1 MNKKIIIIGSNSN
14 LGKQIIETLGTDSY
28 KLKKIS
34 RKNFN
39 YIYEY
44 KKLFKIISKFKPK
57 IIINCAALVKIDDC
71 EKKPIEAYEVNSFF
85 PFRLSV
91 ISKEMN
97 AIFIHFSTDAVFE
110 GNKKSTYTVNDV
122 PLPTTIY
129 GKSKLLGEKYISC
142 YKKTLIIRLSLL
154 YGKHHENQIVCNLLN
169 KLKKNEKVFVAK
181 DIYCT
186 PTNSEDIAMFLKK
199 NIDSSNINK
208 LIKKKILHLSSNK
221 RLSVYNFIKKIS
233 RIIGKTQNVVAVK
246 DSFFNKSIRPKKLGL
261 KTSERDFNNSTLK
274 KFINDMKK
282 YDKKNN

>member
-1 MNKKIIIIGSNSN
+1 MKNKIIIIGSSSN
-14 LGKQIIETLGTDSY
+14 LAKQIIETLSVNSY
-28 KLKKIS
+28 KLKQIS
-34 RKNFN
+34 RNNFN

-44 KKLFKIISKFKPK
+44 KKLFRIICSFKPK
-57 IIINCAALVKIDDC
+57 IIINCAAIVKIDYC
-71 EKKPIEAYEVNSFF
+71 EKKPFEAYEVNSFF
-85 PFRLSV
+85 PFRLTI
-91 ISKEMN
+91 ISKKIN
-97 AIFIHFSTDAVFE
+97 AILIHFSTDAVFE
-110 GNKKSTYTVNDV
+110 GNNKSTYKINDV
-122 PLPTTIY
+122 TLPTTIY
-129 GKSKLLGEKYISC
+129 GKSKLLGEKYISG
-142 YKKTLIIRLSLL
+142 YKKALIIRLSLL
-154 YGKHHENQIVCNLLN
+154 YGKHHRNQIVSNLLN
-169 KLKKNEKVFVAK
+169 KLKKNEKIFAAK

-186 PTNSEDIAMFLKK
+186 PTNSEDIAIFLKK
-199 NIDSSNINK
+199 NIDNSNINK